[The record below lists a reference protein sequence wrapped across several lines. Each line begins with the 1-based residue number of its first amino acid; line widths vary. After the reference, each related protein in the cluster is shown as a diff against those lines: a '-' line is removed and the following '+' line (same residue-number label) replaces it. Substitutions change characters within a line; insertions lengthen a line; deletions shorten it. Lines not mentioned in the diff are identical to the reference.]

1 MELNVIRKMIR
12 SIYWNDNSPCG
23 CSSGGIIPLSIGCGC
38 SSALGWTCWTSGSI
52 AVNIVFMSELNC
64 FVAIRTSAD
73 LSLIVGFALLLA
85 LFCGLISGA
94 FFCSL
99 FGEERVRTWTLVSSF
114 EGVPVGMAIR
124 LSFSSTFFSLRTGD
138 SGGTAVVLW
147 GVSGTGGVKPTR
159 GCGVM
164 LLSKPIGLS

>member
-23 CSSGGIIPLSIGCGC
+23 CSSGGIIPLSIGC
-38 SSALGWTCWTSGSI
+38 SSGSI

-85 LFCGLISGA
+85 LFWGLISGA

-124 LSFSSTFFSLRTGD
+124 FSFSSTFFSLRTGD

-147 GVSGTGGVKPTR
+147 RGVSGTGGVKPTR